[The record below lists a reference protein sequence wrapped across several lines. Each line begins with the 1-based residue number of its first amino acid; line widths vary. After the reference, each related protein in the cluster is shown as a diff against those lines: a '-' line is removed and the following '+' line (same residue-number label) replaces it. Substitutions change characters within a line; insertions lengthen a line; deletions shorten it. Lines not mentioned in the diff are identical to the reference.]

1 MIDEDDPRPPWVQLA
16 DSLRER
22 IRTGDLNGRMPSERT
37 IHEETGLAPVTIRKA
52 IRKLRDEGLV
62 VTVSGRGTFVKRD
75 AGEPTG

>member
-22 IRTGDLNGRMPSERT
+22 IRTGEITGRLPSERT
-37 IHEETGLAPVTIRKA
+37 IHEESGLAPVTIRKA

-62 VTVSGRGTFVKRD
+62 VTVNGRGSFVKRD
-75 AGEPTG
+75 AG